1 MIATENLC
9 YFDTKSPDTSRLL
22 GKYLSASLEKQ
33 NFSYKL
39 PVFLCI
45 GSDRVTGDSLGPLV
59 GSALEKRYQKSI
71 PVFGTLEMPVHA
83 LNLENTICKIHRL
96 WHGHPLIAIDASF
109 GTRQHLGYITAGKGS
124 LSPGAGVDKSL
135 IEVGDFFITG
145 IVASFSPFSHLVL
158 QTTRLSTVMP
168 LASQITDG
176 ISFVLDAL

>member
-1 MIATENLC
+1 MTATEHIC
-9 YFDTKSPDTSRLL
+9 YFNPKNPDTSGQL
-22 GKYLSASLEKQ
+22 GKYLLERLEEQ
-33 NFSYKL
+33 PFCHAL

-59 GSALEKRYQKSI
+59 GSSLEKRYQKSI

-83 LNLENTICKIHRL
+83 LNLEHTLYHIRKL
-96 WHGHPLIAIDASF
+96 WYGHPLIAIDASI

-124 LSPGAGVDKSL
+124 LRPGAGVDKSL
-135 IEVGDFFITG
+135 TAAGDFFITG

-158 QTTRLSTVMP
+158 QSTRLSAVMP
-168 LASQITDG
+168 LVSQITDG